1 MSSKFVASLRNLVGE
16 GRMLLERPPNWPNTK
31 EEFRRWEDQVV
42 HWLDEL
48 SPSGDLSA
56 EFVALEGPTVENC
69 FATGD
74 RSGIMGV
81 VRSRLGWL
89 GKRTLPRSPPG
100 EHRPTGTPLSDRVF
114 VVHGRDD
121 GLKGSVARLLDRL
134 DLVPVILHEQ
144 PNKGRTIIE
153 KFEDECRD
161 VGFAVVLL
169 TPDDKGGLATGS
181 PEAFRFRARQN
192 VILELGFFL
201 ARLGRKRVCA
211 LYKKGVELP
220 SDYEGVL
227 FLPADDRDGW
237 HLELAKELKEAGVRV
252 DLNRLVRAPD

>member
-1 MSSKFVASLRNLVGE
+1 MSNEFAESLRNLVGE
-16 GRMLLERPPNWPNTK
+16 GLMLLDRPPDWPHTK
-31 EEFRRWEDQVV
+31 EEVRQWEDQVV
-42 HWLDEL
+42 QWLYGL

-56 EFVALEGPTVENC
+56 EFVALEGPTLETC
-69 FATGD
+69 FAKDD
-74 RSGIMGV
+74 RIGIKGV
-81 VRSRLGWL
+81 VRTRLGWL
-89 GKRTLPRSPPG
+89 GKRTLPGSPPP
-100 EHRPTGTPLSDRVF
+100 EQRPTGTPLSDRVF

-121 GLKGSVARLLDRL
+121 GLKESVARLLDRL

-153 KFEDECRD
+153 KFEEECRD

-181 PEAFRFRARQN
+181 PEAFRLRARQN
-192 VILELGFFL
+192 VLLELGFFL

-220 SDYEGVL
+220 SDYDGVL

-237 HLELAKELKEAGVRV
+237 HLELAKELREAGMRV
-252 DLNRLVRAPD
+252 DLNRLVRAPS